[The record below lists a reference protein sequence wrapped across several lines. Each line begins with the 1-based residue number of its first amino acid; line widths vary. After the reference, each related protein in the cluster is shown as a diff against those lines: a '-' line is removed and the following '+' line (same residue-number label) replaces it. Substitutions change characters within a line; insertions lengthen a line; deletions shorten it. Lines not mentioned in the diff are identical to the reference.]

1 MSARCRPTPGQ
12 VLVIFAAALPR
23 FTRLQNLVDALN
35 LVTRERL
42 TGLAAAARAYA
53 ARMRGSG
60 PMLLISDL
68 MDPGYLDALRD
79 LAGTRSQLSV
89 LHLLAPDEL
98 EPEVPP
104 DARLVDRETGHA
116 VEVSGDDD
124 LVERYRS
131 RLADWQAEIS
141 SFVARRGGAYVLVPS
156 DLDLADL
163 LFDVLRRR
171 RVVE

>member
-1 MSARCRPTPGQ
+1 
-12 VLVIFAAALPR
+12 
-23 FTRLQNLVDALN
+23 
-35 LVTRERL
+35 
-42 TGLAAAARAYA
+42 
-53 ARMRGSG
+53 
-60 PMLLISDL
+60 

-104 DARLVDRETGHA
+104 DARLVDNETGQG
-116 VEVSGDDD
+116 VEISGDDD
-124 LVERYRS
+124 LVDRYRS
-131 RLADWQAEIS
+131 RLADWQAEIAA
-141 SFVARRGGAYVLVPS
+141 FVAKRGGAYAIVRS
-156 DLDLADL
+156 DLDLSEL

>member
-1 MSARCRPTPGQ
+1 
-12 VLVIFAAALPR
+12 
-23 FTRLQNLVDALN
+23 
-35 LVTRERL
+35 
-42 TGLAAAARAYA
+42 
-53 ARMRGSG
+53 
-60 PMLLISDL
+60 
-68 MDPGYLDALRD
+68 MDPGYLHALRD

-98 EPEVPP
+98 SPEIAP
-104 DARLVDRETGHA
+104 DARLVDNETGHA

-124 LVERYRS
+124 LVERYTA
-131 RLADWQAEIS
+131 RLADWQAEIAA
-141 SFVARRGGAYVLVPS
+141 FVSRRGGAYVQVPT